1 MRDVVVVEFLSV
13 DGVMQGP
20 GDPEEDVEGG
30 FRHGGWA
37 MPYNDGVFL
46 ERAMAGM
53 AETDA
58 QLFGR
63 KTYEIM
69 ASYWPNAPA
78 DDPFGKHLNAIDKYV
93 ASRTLTEAAWQN
105 TTILDDVPAQIDEL
119 KQQPGKNISV
129 LGSGDLVQTLIAND
143 LVDEYSLAICPIVL
157 GDGKRL
163 FREADQVRKLELVEA
178 ITTTTGAQLLT
189 YRPTR

>member
-1 MRDVVVVEFLSV
+1 MRKLVVVEFLSV
-13 DGVMQGP
+13 DGVMQAP
-20 GDPEEDVEGG
+20 GGPEEDVEGG

-37 MPYNDGVFL
+37 MPYNDEVFL
-46 ERAMAGM
+46 ERAVAGM

-63 KTYEIM
+63 KTYDIM

-93 ASRTLTEAAWQN
+93 ASRTLTEATWQN
-105 TTILDDVPAQIDEL
+105 TTILDDVPARIADL
-119 KQQPGKNISV
+119 KEQPGKNISV

-143 LVDEYSLAICPIVL
+143 LVDEYSLAVCPIVL

-163 FREADQVRKLELVEA
+163 FRKVEQVRRLELVEA
-178 ITTTTGAQLLT
+178 VTTTTGAQLLT
-189 YRPTR
+189 YRPAR